1 MKRIFATGGL
11 SIVGLTLLGL
21 VSLTG
26 IFKKRPPHVR
36 SEAINNAKQLHLAL
50 LNFDNEFG
58 RFPDTSTIADVNAF
72 ASRSITYGT
81 SSSNE
86 FLRQLV
92 GAGIRSERI
101 FWAESAISPRRPD
114 DKILGTHAL
123 EKGEC
128 GFAYVAGLAS
138 SSDPGIPILMAPV
151 DASHRRFERRSSY
164 EDKAVVLFVD
174 GSWKVL
180 PIDRYGNIQFNGMN
194 ILDPRQPFW
203 KGKAPDI
210 KWPE

>member
-1 MKRIFATGGL
+1 MNRIIAAGGL

-36 SEAINNAKQLHLAL
+36 SETINHAKQLHLAL
-50 LNFDNEFG
+50 LDFENDFG
-58 RFPDTSTIADVNAF
+58 CFPDSSTIADVKDD
-72 ASRSITYGT
+72 TGT
-81 SSSNE
+81 SLPLGNSTSNE
-86 FLRQLV
+86 LLRQLIAF
-92 GAGIRSERI
+92 GNKSERI
-101 FWAESAISPRRPD
+101 YWAESATSRHKPD
-114 DKILGTHAL
+114 DNIQGTHAL
-123 EKGEC
+123 EKSEC
-128 GFAYVAGLAS
+128 GFAYVTGLSS
-138 SSDPGIPILMAPV
+138 SSDPSIPILLAPV
-151 DASHRRFERRSSY
+151 DASHRRFERKSSY
-164 EDKAVVLFVD
+164 EDKALVLFVD

-180 PIDRYGNIQFNGMN
+180 PIDKHGNIQLNGMN